1 MVGSRE
7 GWFDAGYCAVP
18 TDLATLARACRAPI
32 DDHREVRVIPG
43 LFQSGIERSAPDCM
57 RGEEVQNFGAIALTG
72 VGEGLLCLPGTHS
85 KIGSASCRA
94 RGCLGVLIMGVA
106 VSCNHNIRYSTIL
119 I

>member
-1 MVGSRE
+1 MSGWHAEILFDFLEPWRTPDEAVPILLSGMVGSRE

-57 RGEEVQNFGAIALTG
+57 RGAEVQIFGAIRSEEHTSELQS
-72 VGEGLLCLPGTHS
+72 LM
-85 KIGSASCRA
+85 R
-94 RGCLGVLIMGVA
+94 R
-106 VSCNHNIRYSTIL
+106 
-119 I
+119 